1 MQKNRCYA
9 LLLLY
14 MSGFL
19 LGIVYANFVGSKY
32 VTTTGV
38 FHEYFLGQYVNQRI
52 VKEQYFV
59 YLLKQ
64 RTLPLVFMGI
74 AGMTRL
80 RRVASEVCVLWTGF
94 AGGMLAVAAVM
105 RMGIVGMLFYFGALF
120 PQVLFYGF
128 AYAIIIN
135 HFMGKE
141 NLRWNGWK
149 IGTVVVMLFAGIV
162 LETYVNPVI
171 VKWMLDIFSSMR

>member
-1 MQKNRCYA
+1 
-9 LLLLY
+9 
-14 MSGFL
+14 
-19 LGIVYANFVGSKY
+19 
-32 VTTTGV
+32 
-38 FHEYFLGQYVNQRI
+38 
-52 VKEQYFV
+52 
-59 YLLKQ
+59 
-64 RTLPLVFMGI
+64 
-74 AGMTRL
+74 
-80 RRVASEVCVLWTGF
+80 
-94 AGGMLAVAAVM
+94 MLAVAAVM

-128 AYAIIIN
+128 AYVIIIN

-141 NLRWNGWK
+141 SLRWNGWK